1 MRRCYF
7 VIPTACVLLES
18 EATPVQHNAFQKRFD
33 LCSSV
38 RHTFSLTTV
47 NPECVLWLLSA
58 AVQLDS
64 VSRGRG
70 GGVFLWLACVGL
82 IHHQSCADVCDCY
95 RNLTY
100 CHGAGQRTD
109 MHKHSN
115 SHKDADRRA
124 HSLIIL
130 GPSCEEGLL
139 IWSNATWKIAPSQH
153 TVLKQRHPPSS
164 CSQLQRVCK
173 ELPV

>member
-7 VIPTACVLLES
+7 VIPTACVRLES

-64 VSRGRG
+64 VSRGWG
-70 GGVFLWLACVGL
+70 DGVFLWLACVGL

-95 RNLTY
+95 HKQVLTAMAQASAQT
-100 CHGAGQRTD
+100 CTN
-109 MHKHSN
+109 K
-115 SHKDADRRA
+115 
-124 HSLIIL
+124 
-130 GPSCEEGLL
+130 
-139 IWSNATWKIAPSQH
+139 ATVTKTQIGVH
-153 TVLKQRHPPSS
+153 TR
-164 CSQLQRVCK
+164 
-173 ELPV
+173 